1 MVRPSGQAAQ
11 GQGSAAWQNSAMVMP
26 LDTLAQRLVG
36 QQFPLVSLPS
46 TNGKTMGPMDFAT
59 GSFVLFIYPRTGR
72 PDRVEPP
79 EWSLVPG
86 AKGCTPEA
94 CEFRDLAAEYAA
106 IGYALYGLSSQDTDY
121 QREAAERLHLPYP
134 LLSDPGFVLATACGL
149 PTFGFD
155 GELLH
160 VRSTLVVRERMI
172 THAFLGI
179 TEAAA
184 HPRDL
189 LDRLRA
195 GR

>member
-1 MVRPSGQAAQ
+1 MD
-11 GQGSAAWQNSAMVMP
+11 MP
-26 LDTLAQRLVG
+26 LDTLATRLVG
-36 QQFPLVSLPS
+36 QQFPLIALPATS
-46 TNGKTMGPMDFAT
+46 GKTMGPMDFAT

-72 PDRVEPP
+72 PDTVEPP

-86 AKGCTPEA
+86 AKGCTAEA
-94 CEFRDLAAEYAA
+94 CEFRDLAADFAS
-106 IGYALYGLSSQDTDY
+106 IGYRVLGLSNQDTGY

-160 VRSTLVVRERMI
+160 VRSTLVVRDRMI